1 MNCTAHNTFTMQHI
15 LLPTDLSDNSKN
27 AIRYA
32 LELFSGK
39 SCSFY
44 FLNVQ
49 KNSNF
54 VSETFMSE
62 PNVDTMVQ
70 SVTIDYKQ
78 RLKEF
83 VLPIMQEFEAE
94 SYTFKV
100 DVEFEPLCDSI
111 NQLIITENIDL
122 LVIGSHGTTG
132 AKEVLFGS
140 TTLRV
145 IRNVACP
152 MLVIPEGRKFKGL
165 NSILFTAGS
174 CRDIKNPAAEPLL
187 DLIHLFN
194 PHLHLLKLKARN
206 KGPLH
211 DCDGCVMDVLK
222 DLDYESHTLRG
233 IPIPLA
239 VDAYMQLNRVDIQAL
254 FVLEESILDRFMFGS
269 ETEKIVYASPVPL
282 LLLPKT
288 KP

>member
-1 MNCTAHNTFTMQHI
+1 MQHI

-62 PNVDTMVQ
+62 PDVDTMVQ

-83 VLPIMQEFEAE
+83 ALPIMQEFEAE

-174 CRDIKNPAAEPLL
+174 CRDIKNPAAKPLL

-288 KP
+288 NP